1 MPPSVASAFREL
13 FVDERFG
20 AESGERTD
28 HDRVAVLR
36 EQRAQLKRRRADL
49 VRLRT
54 TSLTVSMLSTLL
66 VPVVLG
72 STSLNRVTL
81 VLVTYAACFLVFGS
95 VLRQRARELGED
107 ILEIDNELDLLAIG
121 DESPERR
128 AQKLFQLHSI
138 ELKRYYDQTLRQ
150 GSHIF
155 WVGLGCIAVGFGVIG
170 ITIWLLHDLGTA
182 PLEHQIVLGVLGAV
196 GGILANFIAVIY
208 LKMYSETIRSMTQ
221 FHTRLVGTHHLH
233 FGSLLAAKIKD
244 GDLRESA
251 LRAMA
256 ESLTGKE
263 AHTSSNG
270 AGPETGAE
278 LNGTAGP
285 K

>member
-1 MPPSVASAFREL
+1 MAASVANAFREL

-20 AESGERTD
+20 AESGDPTD
-28 HDRVAVLR
+28 HDRVEVLR
-36 EQRAQLKRRRADL
+36 EQRAQLKRRRAHL
-49 VRLRT
+49 VSLRT
-54 TSLTVSMLSTLL
+54 TSLTVSMFSTLL
-66 VPVVLG
+66 VPVVVG
-72 STSLNRVTL
+72 STSLNRLTL
-81 VLVTYAACFLVFGS
+81 VIVAYATCFLAFGYVF
-95 VLRQRARELGED
+95 RQRARQLGED
-107 ILEIDNELDLLAIG
+107 ILEIDNELDRLAIG

-128 AQKLFQLHSI
+128 AQKPFQLHSI

-155 WVGLGCIAVGFGVIG
+155 WVGVACIALGFGVVG
-170 ITIWLLHDLGTA
+170 LTVWLLHGLGTS
-182 PLEHQIVLGVLGAV
+182 PLEHQIVLGGLGAV

-221 FHTRLVGTHHLH
+221 FHTRLVETHHLH
-233 FGSLLAAKIKD
+233 FGSLLAARIKD
-244 GDLRESA
+244 GGLRESA

-263 AHTSSNG
+263 AQVSSNG
-270 AGPETGAE
+270 AGPEAGAA
-278 LNGTAGP
+278 LNGATGP